1 MIEIPQEVLASA
13 EDLRRMLDDGG
24 RVDVTVRSKR
34 TGAHV
39 KVALSCKKRRP
50 EGERGYVS
58 RATVA
63 GRVGYAAA
71 DKIDVLDPDLEWPES
86 KIGAW
91 GKRSHRFYA
100 EDGADTA
107 RVWTAEHVI
116 LFALGEFPALAE
128 QAEVLVSTRCICCGK
143 GLTHPESIATLIGP
157 ECARKRRQGRPAPRR
172 GAYAEREI
180 A

>member
-63 GRVGYAAA
+63 GRVGYPAA

-91 GKRSHRFYA
+91 GKRSHRFYT

-128 QAEVLVSTRCICCGK
+128 QAEVLVSTRCICCGRK
-143 GLTHPESIATLIGP
+143 LTDPVSVSRMVGP
-157 ECARKRRQGRPAPRR
+157 ECFGGRTGSRAAPRSMS
-172 GAYAEREI
+172 AA